1 MSYHFGTVTNGTGVS
16 NACEAPCGYQESNLG
31 SQEKHLM
38 LLRTRPSLQPQ
49 TSSAVLL
56 SNSIPLTP
64 DICKNALMDLCND

>member
-16 NACEAPCGYQESNLG
+16 NACEVPCGYQESNLG

-49 TSSAVLL
+49 TFFFLKNRLLGLYSQVRITVESLVGVL
-56 SNSIPLTP
+56 
-64 DICKNALMDLCND
+64 